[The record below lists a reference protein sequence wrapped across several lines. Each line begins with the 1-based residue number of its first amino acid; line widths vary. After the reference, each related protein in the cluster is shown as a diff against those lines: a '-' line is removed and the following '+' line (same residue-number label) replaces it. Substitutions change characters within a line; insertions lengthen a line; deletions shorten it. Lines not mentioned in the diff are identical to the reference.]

1 MLQGLLL
8 HEEGHDHLT
17 RSARREGPFDKYV
30 VSSIEVDRHEVKHHR
45 FLSRDAGALV
55 IPTPAHAIVGH
66 IIYTYI
72 RMTHYKLFSAIF
84 LTYKVSTSPINYQL
98 SHHPTIDKSLLHH
111 TT

>member
-1 MLQGLLL
+1 MAKIYKKSRLYVLQGLLL
-8 HEEGHDHLT
+8 HGEGHDHLT

-30 VSSIEVDRHEVKHHR
+30 VSSIEVDRHGVKHHR

-72 RMTHYKLFSAIF
+72 RMTHYKLFSAFFNI
-84 LTYKVSTSPINYQL
+84 
-98 SHHPTIDKSLLHH
+98 
-111 TT
+111 